1 MKVHPFSQE
10 ELNIRYRYPAGNP
23 SGLGKPEFSTPVG
36 VKENM
41 RRFASGEAP
50 VWMPYGQYQVFGPE
64 ILPDNVARGRVFE
77 ENATSHKGGADLFG
91 VNWVYDYSARGSM
104 VRPGN
109 PMLTDVNDWKAVIPF
124 PDVDAWDWE
133 GSAKRNARFLQTDLP
148 IQMTQ
153 FSGLFERLISFM
165 DFENA
170 ALALIDEEQEAAMDD
185 LFSALTDVYI
195 QIVDKCV
202 EHFGLDWYLFHDDWG
217 SQRQPF
223 FSKATW
229 ERRIAPHVKRLV
241 DHCHKRGVIF
251 ELHSCG
257 HTESMLDVIST
268 LGIDMWR
275 PQTMND
281 LKGMYDAFGDR
292 IHLGLSV
299 TLPDHA
305 TQQEQIDAAR
315 EILERY
321 TSPGKYVYLEA
332 MPLPDDGGEAFF
344 RTLYQGSR
352 QAYLEQN

>member
-1 MKVHPFSQE
+1 MKLHPFSQE
-10 ELNIRYRYPAGNP
+10 ELNIRYRYPAG
-23 SGLGKPEFSTPVG
+23 SADVLGKPEFSTPVG

-41 RRFASGEAP
+41 RRFASGEVP

-77 ENATSHKGGADLFG
+77 ENATSRKGGVDLFG

-109 PMLTDVNDWKAVIPF
+109 PMLADVNDWKAVIPF

-202 EHFGLDWYLFHDDWG
+202 EHFGLDWYQLFGFRFVLLRTDF
-217 SQRQPF
+217 RN
-223 FSKATW
+223 
-229 ERRIAPHVKRLV
+229 
-241 DHCHKRGVIF
+241 
-251 ELHSCG
+251 SCG
-257 HTESMLDVIST
+257 SGGADRCGAAEAALDAQCPASGGGD
-268 LGIDMWR
+268 LFPGWR
-275 PQTMND
+275 RYYAA
-281 LKGMYDAFGDR
+281 GC
-292 IHLGLSV
+292 GLSG
-299 TLPDHA
+299 
-305 TQQEQIDAAR
+305 
-315 EILERY
+315 
-321 TSPGKYVYLEA
+321 PG
-332 MPLPDDGGEAFF
+332 
-344 RTLYQGSR
+344 GSSDVS
-352 QAYLEQN
+352 AV